1 VQVILRKIVNAAEC
15 AFERLIVFLSGY
27 KDKSGRSLIG
37 FCMWDL
43 VKIYKKADYLNAFS
57 FGNQSKALGFRNLNW
72 LGVD

>member
-1 VQVILRKIVNAAEC
+1 
-15 AFERLIVFLSGY
+15 
-27 KDKSGRSLIG
+27 
-37 FCMWDL
+37 MWDL